1 MKEKFNMDEKFKP
14 FLAGFDLA
22 GQRLPNGKLQ
32 CYHDGDAVI
41 DDWPQEVRLF
51 DNTYTLEDVVK
62 GVDGYESGVYV

>member
-1 MKEKFNMDEKFKP
+1 MKGKFNMDEKLKP

-32 CYHDGDAVI
+32 CYHNGDSVI

-62 GVDGYESGVYV
+62 GVNGYESGVYV

>member
-32 CYHDGDAVI
+32 CYNDGDAVI

-62 GVDGYESGVYV
+62 GVNGYESGVYV